1 MPKVSIVVPIYNVE
15 KYLHECVDSI
25 INQTLKDIEIILV
38 DDESSDSSGKICD
51 EYAKCDSR
59 ITVIHQKNKW
69 LGGARNSGI
78 KIAKGEYIAFID
90 ADDFI
95 AENFC
100 ELLYDFAIK
109 NKCEIVFHNSVLVDD
124 NKNFL
129 GESNTSDLFNGKVF
143 SRKEVEDIIYP
154 TIIKSHYANFNSA
167 LFSRKIAEKGFLFD
181 EDIRYAEDY
190 EAALRVYKIAES
202 VGYCGDAVYFYR
214 QNDASI
220 MHVIKFERL
229 KQLIY
234 LFELREKFIEENN
247 LKTKENLFNSA
258 HLLIKLLIEK
268 FPFVFGIKG
277 KKYSIKRKE
286 ILQTIKDPNIQIALK
301 RISVKK
307 LNMGAF
313 GKLCLIGLKLKLPFL
328 IILLSKKY
336 AKNN

>member
-1 MPKVSIVVPIYNVE
+1 MSTPKVSIVVPVYNVE
-15 KYLHECVDSI
+15 KYLSVCIDSI

-38 DDESSDSSGKICD
+38 DDESTDSSGKICD
-51 EYAKCDSR
+51 EYAKKDSR

-78 KIAKGEYIAFID
+78 KIAKGEYITWVD
-90 ADDFI
+90 ADDYIKDDYCEKLYRFAVENRCDFVLPSVYNVSENGEMLSKTTKKDAFCNITEKQRLYKLLISSYNYNICRAFI
-95 AENFC
+95 
-100 ELLYDFAIK
+100 
-109 NKCEIVFHNSVLVDD
+109 S
-124 NKNFL
+124 
-129 GESNTSDLFNGKVF
+129 SDIRN
-143 SRKEVEDIIYP
+143 R
-154 TIIKSHYANFNSA
+154 
-167 LFSRKIAEKGFLFD
+167 GFLFD

-190 EAALRVYKIAES
+190 EAALRIYKLCERI
-202 VGYCGDAVYFYR
+202 YCFDEPLYFYR